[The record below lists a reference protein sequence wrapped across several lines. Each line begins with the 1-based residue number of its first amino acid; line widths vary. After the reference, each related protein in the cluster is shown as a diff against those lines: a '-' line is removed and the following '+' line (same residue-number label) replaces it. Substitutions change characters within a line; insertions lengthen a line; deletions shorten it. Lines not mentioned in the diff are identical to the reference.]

1 MGLLYD
7 DLFDRRLYIREKQP
21 SPHDDIPSAYE
32 MLEKMNKLWQGIDAD
47 EAIRMAD
54 TLANIGNI
62 NAYSA
67 EEVGAALSKFS
78 EKVDDDKFKKSEVE
92 YKVL

>member
-1 MGLLYD
+1 MNFNLDNYH
-7 DLFDRRLYIREKQP
+7 IMEKP
-21 SPHDDIPSAYE
+21 SPHDDILSTYE
-32 MLEKMNKLWQGIDAD
+32 ILEKMSKLWQGIDVE

-54 TLANIGNI
+54 ILANVGNI

-78 EKVDDDKFKKSEVE
+78 EKMNDDKFKKPEVE

>member
-1 MGLLYD
+1 MNFNLDNY
-7 DLFDRRLYIREKQP
+7 YMMENP
-21 SPHDDIPSAYE
+21 SPHDDIPSTYE
-32 MLEKMNKLWQGIDAD
+32 MLEKMSKLWQGIDAE
-47 EAIRMAD
+47 EAIRMA
-54 TLANIGNI
+54 NVRNI

-78 EKVDDDKFKKSEVE
+78 EKMNDDKFKKPEVE

>member
-1 MGLLYD
+1 MSK
-7 DLFDRRLYIREKQP
+7 I
-21 SPHDDIPSAYE
+21 
-32 MLEKMNKLWQGIDAD
+32 WQGIDAD

-54 TLANIGNI
+54 ILANVGNI
-62 NAYSA
+62 NACSA

-78 EKVDDDKFKKSEVE
+78 ERMNDDKFKKSEVE